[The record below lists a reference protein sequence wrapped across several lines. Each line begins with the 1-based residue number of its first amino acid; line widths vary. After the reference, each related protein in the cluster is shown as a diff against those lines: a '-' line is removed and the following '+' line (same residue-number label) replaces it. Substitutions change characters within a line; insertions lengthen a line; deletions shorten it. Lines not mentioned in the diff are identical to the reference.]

1 MVITDVRDAES
12 SPALVL
18 AGSLKA
24 AAQAAICK
32 NTNMSDRR
40 LCALIHSLV
49 SSREP
54 EAQRL
59 LVEVTQPLL
68 FNGFPSKRK
77 RTDVLLIG
85 ASLDTHTIKHL
96 KVVRLMSCGGSF
108 FFDRLRKGLQD
119 YLQQR
124 CSQIKAAE
132 IRGEPMNNCFVG
144 SICRWKN
151 LMNLRS
157 ERGGK
162 E

>member
-77 RTDVLLIG
+77 RSDVLLIG
-85 ASLDTHTIKHL
+85 ASLDTQTIKHL
-96 KVVRLMSCGGSF
+96 KVVRLMSCGGSLF
-108 FFDRLRKGLQD
+108 LTG
-119 YLQQR
+119 
-124 CSQIKAAE
+124 
-132 IRGEPMNNCFVG
+132 
-144 SICRWKN
+144 
-151 LMNLRS
+151 S
-157 ERGGK
+157 ERASRITCSSVAPRLK
-162 E
+162 QQKYEASR